1 MELQLTFAN
10 GVMSGDGSDDVGRF
24 LIKGRYDTGNAEC
37 HWTKSYIGAH
47 DVFYRGFR
55 QGKGIWGTWE
65 ITVRDHGGFHI
76 WPKGIVGGDID
87 ERSEASEKPEPVEAI
102 GKEQAPQPAVAGEQG
117 INRIFHTSL
126 CKPPISLTPCFSWV
140 ESEPE
145 KVGTVSTVSTMG

>member
-10 GVMSGDGSDDVGRF
+10 GVMSGDGSDDVGCF

-65 ITVRDHGGFHI
+65 ITVHDHGGFQI
-76 WPKGIVGGDID
+76 WPKGMVGGEGD
-87 ERSEASEKPEPVEAI
+87 ERTEASEKPEPAEAI
-102 GKEQAPQPAVAGEQG
+102 GKEQAPQPGVAVEQG
-117 INRIFHTSL
+117 ITRILHTHYANNPHPYLKRNQVFPSPL
-126 CKPPISLTPCFSWV
+126 PMRR
-140 ESEPE
+140 
-145 KVGTVSTVSTMG
+145 GTG